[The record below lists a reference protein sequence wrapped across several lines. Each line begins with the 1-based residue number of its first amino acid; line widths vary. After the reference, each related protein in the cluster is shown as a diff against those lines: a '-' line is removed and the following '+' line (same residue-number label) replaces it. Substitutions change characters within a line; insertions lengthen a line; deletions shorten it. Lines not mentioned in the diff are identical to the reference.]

1 MKVKA
6 VRKRANG
13 KKYTKEAIIKDFR
26 KNKYDYL
33 MVLPVVVFFIVFSY
47 SPMYGILMAFS
58 DYKPKWG
65 IMGSLVHS
73 FVGLKHFK
81 EFFGSMYFGRLLKN
95 TLAISILSLVISFP
109 AEIIL
114 ALLMNEVRRKWFSKT
129 ISVITYM
136 PHFISMVVL
145 GGILVD
151 FCRTDG
157 VLGVLMTQLTGKSQ
171 NLLAVADYWR
181 PIYFGSGMW
190 QNLGFGSIIFIAAI
204 AGVDQQLYEAAELD
218 GAGYM
223 RRMWYVTLPG
233 IMNTIIVML
242 IMRIGMIMSLGA
254 DKTILLYNSQIYDKA
269 DIIASYVYR
278 RGLMNGDYSFSTAVG
293 LFQSVVNLILI
304 MSTNALSKRY
314 SEYSVRVGQ

>member
-26 KNKYDYL
+26 KHKYDYL

-47 SPMYGILMAFS
+47 FPMYGILMAFS

-181 PIYFGSGMW
+181 PIYIGSGMW

-223 RRMWYVTLPG
+223 RRMWHVTLPG

-314 SEYSVRVGQ
+314 SEYSLF

>member
-181 PIYFGSGMW
+181 PIYIGSGMW

-223 RRMWYVTLPG
+223 RRMWHVTLPG

-314 SEYSVRVGQ
+314 SEYSLF